1 MLTGTRSVPG
11 AADDTA
17 DPVFVMCMAR
27 SGSTLLRLI
36 LDSHPELAC
45 PPETGLPG
53 LCAQLTILWSLI
65 EGAPLAPGRGDNPP
79 VVPETAVDR
88 VRAIANEM
96 LHAYLARRG
105 RRVYCDKTLGSAQ
118 YSELLHRV
126 WPTARYV
133 CLYRHPMDFIH
144 SALEATPWG
153 LSGYGFEQ
161 YAAGSPGNGVFSL
174 ARYWSDNAAA
184 ILQLEEL
191 MPGQCFRV
199 RYEDLVSAPEEVT
212 AAVFDFLGVSPAP
225 GISKQ
230 CFEAEHE
237 RFGPADHKIWHTS
250 AITADS
256 IGSGTAVPAGL
267 IPPGLAASINEQLD
281 RLGYLKIDET
291 WGTPAM
297 PSELFSPGPY
307 LASRLPAPGPSPACP
322 DGPAEGDKMLDEHL
336 RTGLDRI
343 DDQFRKRWGSCAGE
357 LFTVVSA
364 RHPADDGALSW
375 HINMPGKEIVA
386 GQDRGNDD
394 DHWNIIGAP
403 EVWKAI
409 LSGELNL
416 SVALR
421 QCTVRY
427 CDTGED
433 IPFLTELRIAM
444 FADLLGLTLV
454 GTVGRPT
461 GLLDGAPLNT
471 TAPAG

>member
-1 MLTGTRSVPG
+1 MLTGARPVPSG
-11 AADDTA
+11 ADGAA

-36 LDSHPELAC
+36 LDSHPDLAC

-53 LCAQLTILWSLI
+53 LCGQLTILWSLI

-79 VVPETAVDR
+79 VVPEAAMDR
-88 VRAIANEM
+88 VRATANEM

-105 RRVYCDKTLGSAQ
+105 RRVYCDKSLGAAQ
-118 YSELLHRV
+118 YADLLTRI
-126 WPTARYV
+126 WPGARYL

-161 YAAGSPGNGVFSL
+161 YSAGSPGNSVFSL
-174 ARYWSDNAAA
+174 ARYWSDNTAS
-184 ILQLEEL
+184 ILALEEV

-212 AAVFDFLGVSPAP
+212 AAIFGFLGVPAAP
-225 GISKQ
+225 GISKR

-237 RFGPADHKIWHTS
+237 RFGPSDHKVWHTS
-250 AITADS
+250 AISTDS
-256 IGSGTAVPAGL
+256 IGGGIAVPAGL
-267 IPPGLAASINEQLD
+267 IPPPLLASVNTQLD
-281 RLGYLKIDET
+281 ALGYLKIDET

-297 PSELFSPGPY
+297 PGQHNG
-307 LASRLPAPGPSPACP
+307 RR
-322 DGPAEGDKMLDEHL
+322 DGLAEGDKMLDERL
-336 RTGLDRI
+336 RTGVDRV
-343 DDQFRKRWGSCAGE
+343 DDLFRERWGACASE
-357 LFTVVSA
+357 QFTVVS
-364 RHPADDGALSW
+364 GLSW
-375 HINMPGKEIVA
+375 HVNLSGREIVA
-386 GQDRGNDD
+386 GQDPGNDGD
-394 DHWNIIGAP
+394 SWNIIASP
-403 EVWKAI
+403 QVWESV

-433 IPFLTELRIAM
+433 IPFVTDFRIAM
-444 FADLLGLTLV
+444 FADLLGLGLV
-454 GTVGRPT
+454 GAASKPA
-461 GLLDGAPLNT
+461 GLLN
-471 TAPAG
+471 AG